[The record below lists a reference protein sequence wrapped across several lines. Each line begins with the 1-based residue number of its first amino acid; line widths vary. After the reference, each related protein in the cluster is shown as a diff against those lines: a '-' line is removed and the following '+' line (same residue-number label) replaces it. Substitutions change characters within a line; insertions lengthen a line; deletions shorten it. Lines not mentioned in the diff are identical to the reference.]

1 MIRTLW
7 PGPRVFLRLY
17 SSGPGVPKG
26 TAGMAPGVA
35 PGVSPSAAPSAA
47 PSVVPGAAVY
57 GIGPGGPG
65 GPDGKPPRPTL
76 AERFVNA
83 LPKSAQPYARLSRM
97 DKPIGTWLL
106 YAPCTWSLTMGS
118 VMAAVPPA
126 TLGYYLGVYLLGAW
140 LTRGAGCTIND
151 IWDRDLDRGVARTT
165 TRPLAAGDVTTRQ
178 AVAWLG
184 VQGVASLG
192 VLASLPRECWAVGA
206 LSIAPVLVYPLF
218 KRFTYYPQIWLS
230 IWFSWGTVMGFPALG
245 LSLTNPTVL
254 ATATSLL
261 TSAFSWSMIYDT
273 IYGHQDKKDDIRVG
287 VKSTALKWGARTKKI
302 AYRFWGLQSL
312 SLIAA
317 GSFAGMGPGF
327 LTGAIVA
334 MGNLLRMIVRV
345 DLNNPASC
353 GQFFKKNLK
362 NGVFIWAGALLDYYM
377 MLSFFFYQV

>member
-1 MIRTLW
+1 
-7 PGPRVFLRLY
+7 
-17 SSGPGVPKG
+17 
-26 TAGMAPGVA
+26 
-35 PGVSPSAAPSAA
+35 
-47 PSVVPGAAVY
+47 
-57 GIGPGGPG
+57 
-65 GPDGKPPRPTL
+65 
-76 AERFVNA
+76 
-83 LPKSAQPYARLSRM
+83 
-97 DKPIGTWLL
+97 
-106 YAPCTWSLTMGS
+106 
-118 VMAAVPPA
+118 
-126 TLGYYLGVYLLGAW
+126 
-140 LTRGAGCTIND
+140 
-151 IWDRDLDRGVARTT
+151 
-165 TRPLAAGDVTTRQ
+165 
-178 AVAWLG
+178 
-184 VQGVASLG
+184 
-192 VLASLPRECWAVGA
+192 
-206 LSIAPVLVYPLF
+206 
-218 KRFTYYPQIWLS
+218 
-230 IWFSWGTVMGFPALG
+230 MGFPALG
-245 LSLTNPTVL
+245 LSLTNPPVL